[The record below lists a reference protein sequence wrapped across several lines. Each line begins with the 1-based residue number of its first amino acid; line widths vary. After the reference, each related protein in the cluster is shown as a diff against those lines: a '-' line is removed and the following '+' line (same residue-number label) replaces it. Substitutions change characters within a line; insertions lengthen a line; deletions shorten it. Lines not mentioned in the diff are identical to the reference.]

1 MRPTPTFFHVQVQ
14 AQLAEARIARLLT
27 KGSSARA
34 LVTADTQYAH
44 KELEQWIDERIKQ
57 ELGVIERL
65 SAMSGEAVEKEV
77 ALEHDWKVEGIDLIV
92 NPTKLLVAPPA
103 PPPEPTVVPVDN
115 RELNPLQMAAL
126 ESAVST
132 AASAEG
138 LSSDDALPA
147 VLSTWALQDLL
158 LRIAASDTG
167 LPEYWTQGPAE
178 KNFEDVVGELDKAD
192 TGFVEVASVLAYF
205 KAPPAL

>member
-92 NPTKLLVAPPA
+92 NPTSFSSPHLHRRLSQPSC
-103 PPPEPTVVPVDN
+103 
-115 RELNPLQMAAL
+115 R
-126 ESAVST
+126 ST
-132 AASAEG
+132 
-138 LSSDDALPA
+138 
-147 VLSTWALQDLL
+147 
-158 LRIAASDTG
+158 TG
-167 LPEYWTQGPAE
+167 
-178 KNFEDVVGELDKAD
+178 N
-192 TGFVEVASVLAYF
+192 
-205 KAPPAL
+205 

>member
-1 MRPTPTFFHVQVQ
+1 M
-14 AQLAEARIARLLT
+14 LA

-34 LVTADTQYAH
+34 LVTADTHYAH

-65 SAMSGEAVEKEV
+65 SAMSGEAIEKEV

-103 PPPEPTVVPVDN
+103 PPPEPTIVPVNN

-132 AASAEG
+132 AASVEG
-138 LSSDDALPA
+138 LSSDDAAPA

-158 LRIAASDTG
+158 LRMAASDTG

-178 KNFEDVVGELDKAD
+178 TDFEDVVQKLDLVD
-192 TGFVEVASVLAYF
+192 TGFVSVESVLGYF
-205 KAPPAL
+205 KEPPSL